1 MSVFSYSLQL
11 ALGILLPWSVV
22 RGDLR
27 RLTPEQLRRTWNPAT
42 FWCAIVVFGPLC
54 IPVHFVKARAPSWD
68 PPGCCRLG
76 TCCCCSPP
84 QLAAQLLSPRLKPPG
99 IKSRG
104 VVGAGVPGYRGTV
117 RPFDQALVGYRAVA
131 DAANK
136 ELAGL
141 RMYAHCTIRC

>member
-54 IPVHFVKARAPSWD
+54 IPVHFVKAR
-68 PPGCCRLG
+68 RTVLG
-76 TCCCCSPP
+76 FLLGVACMGDVLLLLTAAD
-84 QLAAQLLSPRLKPPG
+84 LAAQL
-99 IKSRG
+99 
-104 VVGAGVPGYRGTV
+104 AT
-117 RPFDQALVGYRAVA
+117 RPA
-131 DAANK
+131 
-136 ELAGL
+136 
-141 RMYAHCTIRC
+141 